1 MAKAIYVRFEMPND
15 LAEKVYQL
23 VELSSDTGRVAKG
36 TNEVTKKVERG
47 EAALVIMAEDVSPP
61 EIVAHLPILCEEK
74 NIAFAYVP
82 SKQELGV
89 VSGLKKPTASVA
101 VQDAGTAKAM
111 LSEII
116 EAVAKLR
123 K

>member
-15 LAEKVYQL
+15 LVEKVYQL
-23 VELSSDTGRVAKG
+23 VELSSDTGRVARG

-47 EAALVIMAEDVSPP
+47 EAALVIMAEDVAPP

-111 LSEII
+111 LSEIVD
-116 EAVAKLR
+116 AVNKLR

>member
-1 MAKAIYVRFEMPND
+1 MAKAIYVRFEMPGD
-15 LAEKVYQL
+15 LVEKVYQL
-23 VELSSDTGRVAKG
+23 VELASDTGKVARG

-47 EAALVIMAEDVSPP
+47 EAALVVMAEDVAPP

-74 NIAFAYVP
+74 NVSFAYVP

-89 VSGLKKPTASVA
+89 VSGLKKPTASVS

-111 LSEII
+111 LAEIVD
-116 EAVAKLR
+116 AVKKAK